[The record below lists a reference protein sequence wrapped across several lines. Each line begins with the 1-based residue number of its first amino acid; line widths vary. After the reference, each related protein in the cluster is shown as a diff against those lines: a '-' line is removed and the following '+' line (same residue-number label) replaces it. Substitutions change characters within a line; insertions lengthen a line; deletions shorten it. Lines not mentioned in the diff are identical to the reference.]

1 VSGQERAAGA
11 PPTRAIVLLAA
22 AGFVSAAN
30 MRVVDPLLPQ
40 IAGELG
46 VTVGGAGAIITA
58 FALAYGLSQVVVGPL
73 GDAQGKLRMT
83 VLGCLWAGVAT
94 ILCAAAPSLAPVA
107 LLRFLA
113 GIGGAAIIPLAIAWL
128 GDVIPYERRQPVLAQ
143 FASGQI
149 LGVVFGQVAGGLL
162 GEFVGWRGALLLVG
176 VAHIVAGAALALEMR
191 RLTVGVPTPGSARWN
206 DAALAARGVLRRPW
220 PRILLGTAFLEGVLM
235 FGAFAYVGA
244 HLHERFGIGPGLVGV
259 TIAAFGIGALAY
271 SLTARWLVPRWGQ
284 SRLMA
289 VGIVLL
295 ASGYAVLG
303 LTPWLWLAPVSVAV
317 AGLGIYMLHNT
328 LQTEATQLAPEARGL
343 SVSMFAIMLFTGQ
356 SVGVALAGPVFDRW
370 GGAPVFLAAAVG
382 LLVLILWFRVQFA
395 RRPR

>member
-1 VSGQERAAGA
+1 
-11 PPTRAIVLLAA
+11 
-22 AGFVSAAN
+22 
-30 MRVVDPLLPQ
+30 
-40 IAGELG
+40 
-46 VTVGGAGAIITA
+46 
-58 FALAYGLSQVVVGPL
+58 
-73 GDAQGKLRMT
+73 
-83 VLGCLWAGVAT
+83 
-94 ILCAAAPSLAPVA
+94 
-107 LLRFLA
+107 
-113 GIGGAAIIPLAIAWL
+113 
-128 GDVIPYERRQPVLAQ
+128 
-143 FASGQI
+143 
-149 LGVVFGQVAGGLL
+149 
-162 GEFVGWRGALLLVG
+162 
-176 VAHIVAGAALALEMR
+176 
-191 RLTVGVPTPGSARWN
+191 
-206 DAALAARGVLRRPW
+206 
-220 PRILLGTAFLEGVLM
+220 M
-235 FGAFAYVGA
+235 FGAFAYIGA

-370 GGAPVFLAAAVG
+370 GGAPVFLAAAAG